1 MRRMRIAGAVLSA
14 ALAAAV
20 AQAGETGSISGI
32 VKDSQGGVL
41 PGATVRVSGPMLPAG
56 RDATTTDNGAYVFEQ
71 LLPGVYTVD
80 ASLTG
85 LGNAKRQVQVQ
96 VDRDTQVDLVLS
108 PTLAEEVTV
117 TAEPPAVDLR
127 STEVNF
133 NFTDEVID
141 DLPLDRSYKGLF
153 QLVPG
158 VAENRSTVGPAAG
171 GSRQDNTYLIDGVN
185 ITNPGF
191 GYLSTEVNPLD
202 IAEFNIKRG
211 AVSAE
216 FGRAAGFVANAVSK
230 SGTNDFTGTARFDWM
245 PEGLIGDFDEPAFR
259 DSVLTTVVNPAIGLG
274 GPLVRDKVFWYGSA
288 RYFKETKWDRVNRL
302 GQAQPDEERT
312 GSELYGKITATPTQQ
327 HLLAVGYRHRPNE
340 LRNAGLVS
348 DRAGSVGTDDDNS
361 SRVAT
366 ASWSFFATDRT
377 VVEVKYLHLKEKN
390 EAVPVTDLGEFPAWD
405 PANLSRMGQF
415 ADPAQGNLI
424 VGGREYTNAVNYRRD
439 EIRATLSQYF
449 DLGKTGHQLK
459 IGGGY
464 EMGEE
469 ELLRTVNGWGLL
481 SALTVSGQ
489 PRIRARYYPN
499 QPPQIGKGRTYSI
512 FAQDTIS
519 LGQRLTL
526 NAGVLVNRDD
536 FIQDIGGNSNTFL
549 SFGFGD
555 EIQPRLGFNYNVRPG
570 AGDKIYGNYGR
581 YYNMDQ
587 KSSGRSLAPSRIFQR
602 DALYDLQGNL
612 VSDTPLASTTGKLL
626 DPDLEPTYNDEWLL
640 GYATPIGGN
649 WSADLFFMYRDTENF
664 IEDVP
669 STLPTSGPFKA
680 ANLPCRSTP
689 SCQNADAQ
697 RTYKAFTVE
706 VNRRLADRWSANLSY
721 TWSRLEGNF
730 DLDYATVSVFNTS
743 SILQDGPGAFIED
756 PNRYGPLMQDRPH
769 IFKAFL
775 NYQPAQALTLGGYLR
790 VQSGTPWNARGR
802 DRAGSSVLNYL
813 EPAGSRRNPTWAN
826 LDLLANYR
834 FNLGGRAA
842 LAVEGR
848 VLNVFDTQTRLET
861 EAQQFLDLNTLPAPP
876 WIGPYTQPNS
886 LFGTGK
892 AFAPPRRFLL
902 SAMIDF

>member
-1 MRRMRIAGAVLSA
+1 MRR
-14 ALAAAV
+14 LAAVVLFAMLGAAA
-20 AQAGETGSISGI
+20 AQAAETGSISGV

-41 PGATVRVSGPMLPAG
+41 PGATVRISGPMLPAG
-56 RDATTTDNGAYVFEQ
+56 RDAVTTDNGVYIFEQ
-71 LLPGVYTVD
+71 LLPGTYTVD
-80 ASLTG
+80 AQLTG
-85 LGNAKRQVQVQ
+85 LGLARRQVLVQ
-96 VDRDTQVDLVLS
+96 VDRDTQVELVLS

-117 TAEPPAVDLR
+117 TAEPPSVDLR

-133 NFTDEVID
+133 NFSNEVID

-158 VAENRSTVGPAAG
+158 VAENRSSVGPSAG

-230 SGTNDFTGTARFDWM
+230 SGTNELRGTARFDWM
-245 PEGLIGDFDEPAFR
+245 PQGLIGDFEQPAFR
-259 DSVLTTVVNPAIGLG
+259 DTLLTTVVNPAIGVG

-288 RYFKETKWDRVNRL
+288 RYFRETKWDRVNRL
-302 GQAQPDEERT
+302 NQAQPDEVRS
-312 GSELYGKITATPTQQ
+312 GSELYGKITSTPSQQ
-327 HLLAVGYRHRPNE
+327 HLLAFGYRYRPNE
-340 LRNAGLVS
+340 VENAGIVS
-348 DRAGSVGTDDDNS
+348 DRAASVATDDDNS
-361 SRVAT
+361 SRLAT

-390 EAVPVTDLGEFPAWD
+390 EAVPVTDLGEFPRWD

-415 ADPAQGNLI
+415 TDPAQGNLI
-424 VGGREYTNAVNYRRD
+424 VGGKEYTNAVNYRRD

-449 DLGKTGHQLK
+449 DLGKTGHQVK

-464 EMGEE
+464 EVGEE

-481 SALTVSGQ
+481 SALNVSGL

-499 QPPQIGKGRTYSI
+499 QPPQLGSGKTYSM

-519 LGQRLTL
+519 FGQRLTV
-526 NAGVLVNRDD
+526 NAGLLLNRDD
-536 FIQDIGGNSNTFL
+536 FIQDIGATSNTFL

-555 EIQPRLGFNYNVRPG
+555 EIQPRLGFNFNVRPG
-570 AGDKIYGNYGR
+570 AGDKVYGNWGR

-626 DPDLEPTYNDEWLL
+626 DPDLKPTYNNEWLF
-640 GYATPIGGN
+640 GYATPIGTG
-649 WSADLFFMYRDTENF
+649 WSLDAFFMYRDTHNF

-669 STLPTSGPFKA
+669 STLPTAGPFKA
-680 ANLPCRSTP
+680 VNLPCTSTP
-689 SCQNADAQ
+689 SCQNANAE
-697 RTYKAFTVE
+697 RKYKAFSVE
-706 VNRRLADRWSANLSY
+706 VNRRLANRWSGNLSY

-743 SILQDGPGAFIED
+743 SILQDGPGAFIEE
-756 PNRYGPLMQDRPH
+756 PNRYGPLFQDRTH

-775 NYQPAQALTLGGYLR
+775 NYTPVDALTLGGYVR
-790 VQSGTPWNARGR
+790 VQSGAPWNARGR
-802 DRAGSSVLNYL
+802 DRAGSAALNYL
-813 EPAGSRRNPTWAN
+813 EPAGSRRNPTWTN

-834 FNLGGRAA
+834 FRLGGRAS
-842 LAVEGR
+842 LSVEGR
-848 VLNVFDTQTRLET
+848 VLNVFDSQTRLET
-861 EAQQFLDLNTLPAPP
+861 ESQQFLDLNTLPAPP
-876 WIGPYTQPNS
+876 WIGPYTQANS

-902 SAMIDF
+902 SAMVDF